1 MGEAAVVRLE
11 ALETYAPPGHS
22 GTTNRRLVEG
32 AETGGRFEMVHG
44 RLAPGGVADR
54 HAHDVEYQAMM
65 VLAGA
70 CDVVL
75 GEAAPVRA
83 EAGAVVRIPPGTAH
97 EVTSLGPEDLELV
110 IVYSPPLPRRPA

>member
-1 MGEAAVVRLE
+1 MAGEIVRIE

-22 GTTNRRLVEG
+22 GTVNRRLVEG
-32 AETGGRFEMVHG
+32 EATGGRFEMVHG
-44 RLAPGGVADR
+44 RLEPGGVADR

-75 GEAAPVRA
+75 GDAAPVRA
-83 EAGAVVRIPPGTAH
+83 EAGAVVRIPPGTPH
-97 EVTSLGPEDLELV
+97 EVTSLGPEPLELI
-110 IVYSPPLPRRPA
+110 IVYSPPIARKDA